1 MAKNTEFQH
10 RPFDKLKKQIKHAA
24 EAASPPPPPVKPAE
38 RAPTEDELFQDAMT
52 DVQVI
57 EEFRVLPCAKRT
69 GRTAPARE
77 NRDPDDDAVT
87 ILRQIAEG
95 SVPINLSD
103 TQEYV
108 EWTDP
113 AVRGE
118 IAGML
123 HAGQFSVQG
132 FLDLHG
138 FFGDEVNRELDTFL
152 AEASRKGWRCVK
164 IIHGRGLRSLKG
176 PVLKDAVARRL
187 LGRYRNQVVSFVS
200 ARQCDGG
207 LGAVYV
213 LLRR

>member
-10 RPFDKLKKQIKHAA
+10 RPFDNLKEQIKHAE
-24 EAASPPPPPVKPAE
+24 EATPSPPPPVKPEE
-38 RAPTEDELFQDAMT
+38 RVPTEDELFQDAMT

-77 NRDPDDDAVT
+77 SRDPDDDAVT

-103 TQEYV
+103 TQEYI

-113 AVRGE
+113 SVRGE
-118 IAGML
+118 VAGKL
-123 HAGQFSVQG
+123 HTGQFSVQG
-132 FLDLHG
+132 YLDLHG
-138 FFGDEVNRELDTFL
+138 FFGDEVNEELDRFL
-152 AEASRKGWRCVK
+152 ADAFRKGWRCVK
-164 IIHGRGLRSLKG
+164 IIHGRGLGSLKG
-176 PVLKDAVARRL
+176 PVLKDAVVRRL
-187 LGRYRNQVVSFVS
+187 LGRYRKQVVSFVS

-207 LGAVYV
+207 LGAAYV

>member
-1 MAKNTEFQH
+1 MSSKNTEFQH
-10 RPFDKLKKQIKHAA
+10 RPFEKLKKQIKHAD
-24 EAASPPPPPVKPAE
+24 EAASSPPPPVRHE
-38 RAPTEDELFQDAMT
+38 RTRTEDELFQDAMT

-69 GRTAPARE
+69 GRTAPVRQ
-77 NRDPDDDAVT
+77 NRDPDDDALL
-87 ILRQIAEG
+87 ILRQLAEG

-118 IAGML
+118 IAGRL

-138 FFGDEVNRELDTFL
+138 FFGDEVNEELDRFL
-152 AEASRKGWRCVK
+152 AEAFRKGWRCVK
-164 IIHGRGLRSLKG
+164 IIHGRGLRSVRG

-187 LGRYRNQVVSFVS
+187 LGRYRKQVVSFVS

-213 LLRR
+213 LLRK

>member
-1 MAKNTEFQH
+1 MSSKNIEFQH

-24 EAASPPPPPVKPAE
+24 EAASPPPPPVQRKQV
-38 RAPTEDELFQDAMT
+38 RTEDELFQDAMT

-69 GRTAPARE
+69 GRTAPVRR
-77 NRDPDDDAVT
+77 NRDLDDDALV

-118 IAGML
+118 IAGKL

-138 FFGDEVNRELDTFL
+138 FFGDEVNEELDRFL
-152 AEASRKGWRCVK
+152 AEAFRKGWRCVK
-164 IIHGRGLRSLKG
+164 IIHGRGLRSVRG

-187 LGRYRNQVVSFVS
+187 LGRYRKQVVSFVS

-207 LGAVYV
+207 LGAIYI
-213 LLRR
+213 LLR

>member
-10 RPFDKLKKQIKHAA
+10 RPFETLKKQIKHAS
-24 EAASPPPPPVKPAE
+24 EAASPSPPPVQHE
-38 RAPTEDELFQDAMT
+38 RTPTEDELFQDAMT

-69 GRTAPARE
+69 GRTAPVRQ
-77 NRDPDDDAVT
+77 NRDPDDDALT

-118 IAGML
+118 IAGKL

-138 FFGDEVNRELDTFL
+138 FFGDEVNEQLDRFL
-152 AEASRKGWRCVK
+152 AEAFRKGWRCLK
-164 IIHGRGLRSLKG
+164 IIHGRGLRSVRG

-187 LGRYRNQVVSFVS
+187 LGRYRKQVVSFVS

-213 LLRR
+213 LLRS

>member
-1 MAKNTEFQH
+1 MAKNTEFRH

-24 EAASPPPPPVKPAE
+24 EAASPPPPPVKPE
-38 RAPTEDELFQDAMT
+38 QRSPTEDELFQDAMT

-57 EEFRVLPCAKRT
+57 EEFQVLPCAKRT
-69 GRTAPARE
+69 GRPAPVRE

-113 AVRGE
+113 AARGG

-138 FFGDEVNRELDTFL
+138 FFGDEVNEELDRFL
-152 AEASRKGWRCVK
+152 SEASRKGWRCVK

-176 PVLKDAVARRL
+176 PVLKDAVVRRL
-187 LGRYRNQVVSFVS
+187 LGRYRKQVVSFVS

>member
-1 MAKNTEFQH
+1 MSSKNTEFQH
-10 RPFDKLKKQIKHAA
+10 RPFEKLKKQIKHAD
-24 EAASPPPPPVKPAE
+24 EAASSPPPPVRHE
-38 RAPTEDELFQDAMT
+38 RTRTEDELFQDAMT

-69 GRTAPARE
+69 GRTAPVRQ
-77 NRDPDDDAVT
+77 NRDPDDDAFL
-87 ILRQIAEG
+87 ILRQLAEG

-118 IAGML
+118 IAGRL

-138 FFGDEVNRELDTFL
+138 FFGDEVNEELDRFL
-152 AEASRKGWRCVK
+152 AEAFRKGWRCVK
-164 IIHGRGLRSLKG
+164 IIHGRGLRSVRG

-187 LGRYRNQVVSFVS
+187 LGRYRKQVVSFVS

-213 LLRR
+213 LLRK

>member
-1 MAKNTEFQH
+1 MSSKNKEFDN
-10 RPFDKLKKQIKHAA
+10 RPFDKLRKRLEHQITTP
-24 EAASPPPPPVKPAE
+24 SPPPVQHE
-38 RAPTEDELFQDAMT
+38 RTLTEDELFQDAMT

-69 GRTAPARE
+69 GRTAPIRQ
-77 NRDPDDDAVT
+77 NRDPDDDALT

-103 TQEYV
+103 TQEYI

-118 IAGML
+118 VAGKL

-138 FFGDEVNRELDTFL
+138 FFGDEVNKELDRFL
-152 AEASRKGWRCVK
+152 ADAFRKDWRCVK
-164 IIHGRGLRSLKG
+164 IIHGRGLRSVKG

-187 LGRYRNQVVSFVS
+187 MGRYRKQVVSFVS